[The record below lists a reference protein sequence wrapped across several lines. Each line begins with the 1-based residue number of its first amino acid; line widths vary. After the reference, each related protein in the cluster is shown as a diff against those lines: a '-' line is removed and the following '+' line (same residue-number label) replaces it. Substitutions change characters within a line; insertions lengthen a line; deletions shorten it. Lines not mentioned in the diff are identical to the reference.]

1 MDERGVREVGIVGV
15 IIKSSVRMIR
25 VYWYTEY
32 GRLIVARTQGAK
44 FL

>member
-1 MDERGVREVGIVGV
+1 VRGVREVGLAGL
-15 IIKSSVRMIR
+15 IIKPSIRMIR

-32 GRLIVARTQGAK
+32 GRLIVARTEGTK